1 MNNFPKISKSVLL
14 ETLDNLYFLYA
25 AAPGS
30 LLIAAEKAA
39 LKAKIPFQYNA
50 NFPVEQ
56 QLAEL
61 RKKVSLRAG
70 NKGVNLFIFLS
81 EQLLEDLKE
90 QLLPGFGIE
99 ELIRK
104 LIIQIDENTKLYL
117 SNESIWKVQW
127 GLKISGD
134 IEFLEVSLRVGSG
147 DGCIVVP
154 DYVFENLKQGMLA
167 FNNGSHGV
175 SLSLFSISL
184 ESALRDTLVLL
195 NYSYSSSG
203 SSVDTYEMSKLK
215 VTKSMGTISLE
226 PLEDMPKKVDEFL
239 EDKEDSH
246 IEVNIKRAI
255 NNKGKWFLKITSGT
269 DEIKDFIT
277 KDSIES
283 IGAKSVS
290 GLGAALKIAREDE
303 NIIQNHMFPLD
314 LDPPVK
320 AVRNNLIHLSGD
332 AMNEQV
338 LEGKTL
344 REFIASTDLVFDTI
358 SSISTLIEDLYLRI
372 SKGEFSTS

>member
-14 ETLDNLYFLYA
+14 ETLDKLYFLYA
-25 AAPGS
+25 AVPDC

-50 NFPVEQ
+50 NIPVEQ

-61 RKKVSLRAG
+61 RQKVSLRAG

-117 SNESIWKVQW
+117 SKESIWKVQW

-147 DGCIVVP
+147 DGGIVVP

-175 SLSLFSISL
+175 SLSLLSISL

-195 NYSYSSSG
+195 NYDYSSSG
-203 SSVDTYEMSKLK
+203 SSVDVYEMSKLK
-215 VTKSMGTISLE
+215 ATKSIGAISLE
-226 PLEDMPKKVDEFL
+226 PLGNMPKRVDEFL
-239 EDKEDSH
+239 EGKEENH
-246 IEVNIKRAI
+246 IELNIKRAI
-255 NNKGKWFLKITSGT
+255 NNKGKWYLKITSGT
-269 DEIKDFIT
+269 DDIKDFIT
-277 KDSIES
+277 KDTIES
-283 IGAKSVS
+283 EGVKSVS

-314 LDPPVK
+314 LDTPVK

-332 AMNEQV
+332 AMNVPVHE
-338 LEGKTL
+338 EKTL
-344 REFIASTDLVFDTI
+344 KEFIASTDLVFDTI

-372 SKGEFSTS
+372 SNGEFSTS